1 MGDLPVSSTAQSIEI
16 SSHKG
21 PYSVYFINDPFVK
34 LQQLANDGKIFIV
47 LDKNVSELYKSQ
59 LTPVLQIV
67 PHLIIEATE
76 DNKDLSQFTD
86 YAKNLANK
94 GVKRNVTL
102 VAIGGGIIQD
112 ITCFLASTMFRGL
125 NWIFFP
131 TTLLAQADSCIGSK
145 SSINVGGVKN
155 LMGTFTPPRKIFI
168 SLDFL
173 TTLQETEILSG
184 IGEMIKVHGIAGAE
198 KLNDFSANY
207 ELMRK
212 DEKVFT
218 HYLVQSLLIKKE
230 IIQVDEFDTGP
241 RLVMNY
247 GHTFGHALESAT
259 HFGIPHGIAI
269 TIGQSMACS
278 FSQNAGLIP
287 EKTNR
292 EVQTLFHKNMGDFRK
307 TKINFDVF
315 MKSIAKDKKN
325 VGSQITLIV
334 PKTEAFKIERH
345 PVEADEKFRSFC
357 LEYFKSEGFNVQ

>member
-1 MGDLPVSSTAQSIEI
+1 MSSQTSLLDKIDI

-21 PYSVYFINDPFVK
+21 PYSVFFIDNPFSALKEMTVQNK
-34 LQQLANDGKIFIV
+34 CFLVI
-47 LDKNVSELYKSQ
+47 DKNVSELYKDRLNS
-59 LTPVLQIV
+59 VLSAT

-86 YAKNLANK
+86 YAKDLAQK

-102 VAIGGGIIQD
+102 IAIGGGIIQD
-112 ITCFLASTMFRGL
+112 ITCFLASTLFRGL
-125 NWIFFP
+125 DWVFFP
-131 TTLLAQADSCIGSK
+131 TTLLAQSDSCIGSK
-145 SSINVGGVKN
+145 SSINVGGIKN

-173 TTLQETEILSG
+173 KTLKETEILSG

-198 KLNDFSANY
+198 KLNAFSSDY
-207 ELMRK
+207 EKMRK
-212 DEKVFT
+212 DDKVFT

-269 TIGQSMACS
+269 TMGQSMACK
-278 FSQNAGLIP
+278 FSHQAGLLP
-287 EKTNR
+287 EKTNLMAQ
-292 EVQTLFHKNMGDFRK
+292 ELFSKNMGDFK
-307 TKINFDVF
+307 NIPLNFDTF
-315 MKSIAKDKKN
+315 MKSISKDKKN
-325 VGSQITLIV
+325 VGSQITLII
-334 PKTEAFKIERH
+334 PKSEKFKVERH
-345 PVEADEKFRSFC
+345 PVEADDNFKSFC
-357 LEYFKSEGFNVQ
+357 YNYFKAEGFNVQ